1 MKAIVKTKIF
11 LVGVKAELRKV
22 TWTTRKELT
31 ASTVVV
37 VIAVVIIALFLGIV
51 DYVMQEG
58 LISGRYSIIK
68 LFGG

>member
-1 MKAIVKTKIF
+1 MKAIVKAKDF
-11 LVGVKAELRKV
+11 LTGVRAELKKV
-22 TWTTRKELT
+22 TWTTRKELI

-37 VIAVVIIALFLGIV
+37 VIAVMIVALFLGIV

-58 LISGRYSIIK
+58 LISGRYSIIR

>member
-1 MKAIVKTKIF
+1 MKAASKTKDF
-11 LVGVKAELRKV
+11 LIGVRAELKKV
-22 TWTTRKELT
+22 TWTTRKELI

-51 DYVMQEG
+51 DYMMQAG
-58 LISGRYSIIK
+58 LISSKYSIIQ

>member
-1 MKAIVKTKIF
+1 MKAIVKTKVF
-11 LVGVKAELRKV
+11 LIGVKAELRKV
-22 TWTTRKELT
+22 TWTTRKELM

-37 VIAVVIIALFLGIV
+37 VVAVVIIALFLGVV
-51 DYVMQEG
+51 DYAMQEG